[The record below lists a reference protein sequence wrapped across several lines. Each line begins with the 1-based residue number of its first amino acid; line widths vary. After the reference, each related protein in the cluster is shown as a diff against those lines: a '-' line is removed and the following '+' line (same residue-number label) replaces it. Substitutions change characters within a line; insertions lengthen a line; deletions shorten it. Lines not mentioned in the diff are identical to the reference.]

1 MMMLATIFN
10 SIAILVILLNIR
22 LLLKRL
28 DQMQEQIG
36 KHAIDIMYLKDEINV
51 LVKRERK
58 LNKEG
63 EEPRKKITQKHS

>member
-10 SIAILVILLNIR
+10 SIAILVILLNIW
-22 LLLKRL
+22 LLLRRL
-28 DQMQEQIG
+28 DRMQKQIS
-36 KHAIDIMYLKDEINV
+36 KHVIDIMYLKYEINV
-51 LVKRERK
+51 LVKRERE

>member
-10 SIAILVILLNIR
+10 SIAILVILLNIW

-28 DQMQEQIG
+28 DRMQEQIS
-36 KHAIDIMYLKDEINV
+36 KHTIDIMYLKDEINV
-51 LVKRERK
+51 LVKRERE

>member
-1 MMMLATIFN
+1 MMLATIFN
-10 SIAILVILLNIR
+10 SIAILVILLNIW
-22 LLLKRL
+22 LLLRRL

>member
-1 MMMLATIFN
+1 MLATIFN
-10 SIAILVILLNIR
+10 SIAILVILLNIW

-28 DQMQEQIG
+28 DRMQEQIS

-51 LVKRERK
+51 LVKRERE

-63 EEPRKKITQKHS
+63 EEPRKKITQKRS

>member
-10 SIAILVILLNIR
+10 SIAILVILLNIW

-28 DQMQEQIG
+28 DRMQEQIS

-51 LVKRERK
+51 LVKQERE

>member
-1 MMMLATIFN
+1 MMLATIFN
-10 SIAILVILLNIR
+10 SIAILVILLNIW
-22 LLLKRL
+22 LLLRRL
-28 DQMQEQIG
+28 DRMQEQIS

-51 LVKRERK
+51 LAKRERE

>member
-1 MMMLATIFN
+1 MMLATIFN
-10 SIAILVILLNIR
+10 SIAILVILLNIW
-22 LLLKRL
+22 LLLRRL
-28 DQMQEQIG
+28 DRMQKQIN
-36 KHAIDIMYLKDEINV
+36 KHVIDIMYLKDEINV

>member
-10 SIAILVILLNIR
+10 SIAILVILLNIW

-28 DQMQEQIG
+28 DRMQEQIS

>member
-10 SIAILVILLNIR
+10 SIAILVILLNIW
-22 LLLKRL
+22 LLLRRL
-28 DQMQEQIG
+28 DRMQEQIN
-36 KHAIDIMYLKDEINV
+36 KHVIDIMYLKDEINV

-58 LNKEG
+58 LDKEG

>member
-1 MMMLATIFN
+1 MMLATIFN
-10 SIAILVILLNIR
+10 SIAILVILLNIW

-28 DQMQEQIG
+28 DRMQKQIN
-36 KHAIDIMYLKDEINV
+36 KHVIDIMYLKDEINV
-51 LVKRERK
+51 LVKRERE

>member
-1 MMMLATIFN
+1 MLATIFN
-10 SIAILVILLNIR
+10 SIAILVILLNIW
-22 LLLKRL
+22 LLLRRL
-28 DQMQEQIG
+28 DRMQKQIN
-36 KHAIDIMYLKDEINV
+36 KHVIDIMYLKDEINV

>member
-1 MMMLATIFN
+1 MLATIFN
-10 SIAILVILLNIR
+10 SIAILVILLNIW

-28 DQMQEQIG
+28 DQMQEQIS

-51 LVKRERK
+51 LVKRERE

-63 EEPRKKITQKHS
+63 EEPRKKITQKRS

>member
-1 MMMLATIFN
+1 MMLATIFN
-10 SIAILVILLNIR
+10 SIAILVILLNIW

-28 DQMQEQIG
+28 DRMQEQIS
-36 KHAIDIMYLKDEINV
+36 KHTSDIMYLKDEINV

-58 LNKEG
+58 LDKEG

>member
-1 MMMLATIFN
+1 MMLATIFN
-10 SIAILVILLNIR
+10 SIAILVILLNIW

-28 DQMQEQIG
+28 DRMQEQIS
-36 KHAIDIMYLKDEINV
+36 KHVIDIMYLKDEINV
-51 LVKRERK
+51 LVKRERE

>member
-1 MMMLATIFN
+1 MMLATIFN
-10 SIAILVILLNIR
+10 SIAILVILLNIW

-28 DQMQEQIG
+28 DRMQEQIS

-51 LVKRERK
+51 LVKQERE

>member
-10 SIAILVILLNIR
+10 SIAILVILLNIW
-22 LLLKRL
+22 LLIKRL
-28 DQMQEQIG
+28 DQMQEQIS

-51 LVKRERK
+51 LVKRERE

-63 EEPRKKITQKHS
+63 EELRKKITQKHS

>member
-10 SIAILVILLNIR
+10 SIAILVILLNIW
-22 LLLKRL
+22 LLIRRL
-28 DQMQEQIG
+28 DRMQEQIS
-36 KHAIDIMYLKDEINV
+36 KHVIDIMYLKDEINV
-51 LVKRERK
+51 LVKRERE

>member
-1 MMMLATIFN
+1 MMLATIFN
-10 SIAILVILLNIR
+10 SIAILVILLNIW
-22 LLLKRL
+22 LLLRRL
-28 DQMQEQIG
+28 DRMQEQIS
-36 KHAIDIMYLKDEINV
+36 KHTIDIMYLKDEINV